1 MILSKNVIK
10 PLLSGI
16 VIVFVIVMFSQK
28 YLLTSKLPADIASG
42 NGRIE
47 ATEISIAAKSPGRI
61 RELLVNEG
69 QFVEQDQIVGY
80 IESDVLN
87 AQLQQTQAQQRQ
99 ALNAVSTAYSQLAQR
114 KSERAALVA
123 VLAQREA
130 ELSAA
135 LSRSRRTS
143 ALAQTGAASKQT
155 AEDDVAHLRSAEAA
169 IVAAKAQI
177 DAADS
182 AIAAAEAQIQSAKSV
197 TEAAEATV
205 ARIKV
210 ELEDN
215 VLKAPRAGR
224 IQYRVAQP
232 GEIVPAGGRI
242 LNMIDLTDVYMT
254 FFLPA
259 AQAGRVA
266 IGSEV
271 RIILD
276 ALPHLAVPAQIS
288 FVADVAQFTPKTVE
302 TASEREKLMFRVKAK
317 VPPALLE
324 QHISQVKTGLPGVA
338 YVKLSADAEW
348 PVAIAERI
356 KP

>member
-1 MILSKNVIK
+1 M
-10 PLLSGI
+10 
-16 VIVFVIVMFSQK
+16 
-28 YLLTSKLPADIASG
+28 
-42 NGRIE
+42 
-47 ATEISIAAKSPGRI
+47 
-61 RELLVNEG
+61 
-69 QFVEQDQIVGY
+69 
-80 IESDVLN
+80 
-87 AQLQQTQAQQRQ
+87 
-99 ALNAVSTAYSQLAQR
+99 
-114 KSERAALVA
+114 
-123 VLAQREA
+123 
-130 ELSAA
+130 
-135 LSRSRRTS
+135 
-143 ALAQTGAASKQT
+143 
-155 AEDDVAHLRSAEAA
+155 
-169 IVAAKAQI
+169 VAAKAQI

-182 AIAAAEAQIQSAKSV
+182 AITAAEAQIQSAKSV

-271 RIILD
+271 RIVLD

-338 YVKLSADAEW
+338 YVKLSADATW
-348 PVAIAERI
+348 PGAIAERI

>member
-1 MILSKNVIK
+1 M
-10 PLLSGI
+10 
-16 VIVFVIVMFSQK
+16 
-28 YLLTSKLPADIASG
+28 
-42 NGRIE
+42 
-47 ATEISIAAKSPGRI
+47 
-61 RELLVNEG
+61 
-69 QFVEQDQIVGY
+69 
-80 IESDVLN
+80 
-87 AQLQQTQAQQRQ
+87 
-99 ALNAVSTAYSQLAQR
+99 
-114 KSERAALVA
+114 
-123 VLAQREA
+123 
-130 ELSAA
+130 
-135 LSRSRRTS
+135 
-143 ALAQTGAASKQT
+143 
-155 AEDDVAHLRSAEAA
+155 AHLRSAEAA
-169 IVAAKAQI
+169 MVAAKAQI

-271 RIILD
+271 RIVLD

-338 YVKLSADAEW
+338 YVKLSADATW
-348 PVAIAERI
+348 PEAIAERI

>member
-1 MILSKNVIK
+1 MILSKNLIK

-28 YLLTSKLPADIASG
+28 YLFTPKLPTDIASG

-47 ATEISIAAKSPGRI
+47 ATEISIAAKNPGRI

-80 IESDVLN
+80 IDSDVLN
-87 AQLQQTQAQQRQ
+87 AQLQQAQAQQRQ

-271 RIILD
+271 RIVLD
-276 ALPHLAVPAQIS
+276 ALPHLAVPAEIS

-317 VPPALLE
+317 LPPALLE

>member
-1 MILSKNVIK
+1 MPLSKSAIK
-10 PLLSGI
+10 PLVAAAIL
-16 VIVFVIVMFSQK
+16 VLVIVMLSRN
-28 YLLTSKLPADIASG
+28 LWLADTLPADIASG

-47 ATEISIAAKSPGRI
+47 ATEIAIAAKNAGRI

-69 QFVEQDQIVGY
+69 DFVEQDQIVGY
-80 IESDVLN
+80 IDSDALN
-87 AQLQQTQAQQRQ
+87 AQLQQAEAQQRQ
-99 ALNAVSTAYSQLAQR
+99 ALNAESTAYSQLAQR

-155 AEDDVAHLRSAEAA
+155 AEDDLAHLRSAEAA

-182 AIAAAEAQIQSAKSV
+182 AIAAAEAQIKSAKSL
-197 TEAAEATV
+197 TEAAAATV

-210 ELEDN
+210 ELDDN
-215 VLKAPRAGR
+215 VLTAPRAGR

-242 LNMIDLTDVYMT
+242 LNMVDLTDVYMT

-259 AQAGRVA
+259 AQAGRLA

-271 RIILD
+271 KIVLD

-317 VPPALLE
+317 LPPALLQ

-338 YVKLSADAEW
+338 YVKLSADAKW
-348 PVAIAERI
+348 PEAIAERA

>member
-1 MILSKNVIK
+1 MIFSKSLLK
-10 PLLSGI
+10 PLLSSA
-16 VIVFVIVMFSQK
+16 VIIFIIAIASQK
-28 YLLTSKLPADIASG
+28 YWLTDKLPADIASG

-47 ATEISIAAKSPGRI
+47 ATEISIAAKNPGRI

-69 QFVEQDQIVGY
+69 EFVEQDQVVGY
-80 IESDVLN
+80 IDSDVLN
-87 AQLQQTQAQQRQ
+87 AQLQQAEAQQRQ

-130 ELSAA
+130 ELSATK
-135 LSRSRRTS
+135 SRAKRTS

-169 IVAAKAQI
+169 MVAAKAQI

-271 RIILD
+271 RIVLD

-338 YVKLSADAEW
+338 YVKLSADATW
-348 PVAIAERI
+348 PEAIAERI

>member
-1 MILSKNVIK
+1 MIFSKSLLK
-10 PLLSGI
+10 PLLSSAVIIFIIAI
-16 VIVFVIVMFSQK
+16 VSQK
-28 YLLTSKLPADIASG
+28 YWLTDKLPADIASG

-47 ATEISIAAKSPGRI
+47 ATEISIAAKNAGRI

-69 QFVEQDQIVGY
+69 DFVEQDQIVGY
-80 IESDVLN
+80 IDSDTLN
-87 AQLQQTQAQQRQ
+87 AQLQQAEAQQRQ

-130 ELSAA
+130 ELSATK
-135 LSRSRRTS
+135 SRAKRTS

-169 IVAAKAQI
+169 MVAAKAQI

-182 AIAAAEAQIQSAKSV
+182 AITAAEAQIQSAKSV

-271 RIILD
+271 RIVLD

-338 YVKLSADAEW
+338 YVKLSADATW
-348 PVAIAERI
+348 PEAIAERI